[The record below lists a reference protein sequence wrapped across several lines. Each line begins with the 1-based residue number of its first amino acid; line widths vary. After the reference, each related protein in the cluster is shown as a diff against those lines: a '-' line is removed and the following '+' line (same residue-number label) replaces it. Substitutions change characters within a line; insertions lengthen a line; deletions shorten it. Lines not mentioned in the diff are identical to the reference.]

1 MWQFE
6 VSLLAVDELELRVKV
21 ETSCDFCHAV
31 WLTPKLT
38 VRTPRCFALR
48 ARCVAHPELHAVWL
62 CVAGCVWLC
71 VALCMCVCVCVC
83 PCVCRPATSTAPS
96 GRVTAGTTT
105 LTRLYA
111 PSTELFAASPRHCLR
126 SRPRMSR
133 HPLAWRSPRSARAA
147 SLPKSTCA
155 WRRGRCALPS
165 HSQRRPY
172 LLCRCVQVPARDVP
186 SATS

>member
-1 MWQFE
+1 MRGCGCVAVRGVAAGGGRAGAPGEGGDQLR
-6 VSLLAVDELELRVKV
+6 LL
-21 ETSCDFCHAV
+21 
-31 WLTPKLT
+31 
-38 VRTPRCFALR
+38 PRG
-48 ARCVAHPELHAVWL
+48 VAHPEAHGAYPPVLGAACTL
-62 CVAGCVWLC
+62 LRSPRAARCVVVCGCMWR
-71 VALCMCVCVCVC
+71 CVCVC

-111 PSTELFAASPRHCLR
+111 PSTELFAASPRRCLR